1 MKKLLLFLILTS
13 SSLSALEIG
22 DQFIAFRAGST
33 SNGNIW
39 HENDVYE
46 IVDYNANASKIYLV
60 DGSGTVG
67 PFWLSISRLN
77 SYFLEYGTHTQ
88 LLETFSFASGISLFL
103 IFSKGL
109 QNPFI

>member
-1 MKKLLLFLILTS
+1 MKKVLLFLILTS
-13 SSLSALEIG
+13 SSLSAIEIG
-22 DQFIAFRAGST
+22 DQFISFRAGST
-33 SNGNIW
+33 SNGNNW

-46 IVDYNANASKIYLV
+46 IVDIMPSSQRIYLV
-60 DGSGTVG
+60 NGSGTVG

-77 SYFLEYGTHTQ
+77 NYFLEYGTHTQ